1 MQTIAIILAGGVGTR
16 TNLKEPKQ
24 YFIHDGLSILEHLI
38 SRVAFFFD
46 QIFIVNRDPTYVF
59 LHEYGN
65 VTFVSSGATR
75 LSSIQNGIQAVNNLA
90 DSIVMIHDAA
100 RPMIGKEILEDHM
113 RELKPGWATI
123 SVMSQSQGILIGE
136 GRILRR
142 FYSHKSSEIYQA
154 MLPQFYY
161 GSDLQNN
168 ITKIMT
174 AKEDLDIPEIL
185 QQNLTFSLVEV
196 DHQAEKIT
204 YYEDIKRVLD
214 ATNQDS

>member
-16 TNLKEPKQ
+16 AKLKEPKQ

-46 QIFIVNRDPTYVF
+46 QIFIVNRDPSYEF

-65 VTFVSSGATR
+65 VTFVSGGATR
-75 LSSIQNGIQAVNNLA
+75 LGSIQNGIQAISNLA

-100 RPMIGKEILEDHM
+100 RPMIGKQILDNHM
-113 RELKPGWATI
+113 RELRAGSATI
-123 SVMSQSQGILIGE
+123 SVISQSQGVLIGE
-136 GRILRR
+136 GRILKK

-161 GSDLQNN
+161 GADLRNH

-185 QQNLTFSLVEV
+185 QQDLTFRLIEV
-196 DHQAEKIT
+196 DHRAEKIT

-214 ATNQDS
+214 ATNQDG